1 MRRRWSDS
9 EIQALRRIGIRDR
22 AGMASFRTQFP
33 HISYGAI
40 TAKLF
45 ALRVRGEAVD
55 AAPKPKRRL

>member
-1 MRRRWSDS
+1 MRRRWTDL

-33 HISYGAI
+33 HISYRAI

-45 ALRVRGEAVD
+45 ALRVRGEAID
-55 AAPKPKRRL
+55 AAPKPKRRM